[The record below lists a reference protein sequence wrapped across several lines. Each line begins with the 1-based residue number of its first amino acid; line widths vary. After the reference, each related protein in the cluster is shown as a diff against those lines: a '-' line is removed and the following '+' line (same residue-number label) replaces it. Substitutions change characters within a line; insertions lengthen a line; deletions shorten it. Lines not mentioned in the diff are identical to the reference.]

1 MPRTPARQENPE
13 PGSAVTTTPP
23 AGTLALDALPDD
35 IRADLIRESV
45 ESIGSVN
52 QLPRM
57 KILPAGAGYFEWED
71 TPGETIREFEAVIL
85 GHHKRNVLWDRPFGT
100 TEQVAEADQGPA
112 CSSPDGVHGIPRRG
126 FRHAGLPAEAPVADG
141 FTTVV
146 CATCPYNQ
154 WGSGNMLIARNNPRG
169 KAVTN
174 QRSLYLLTDGR
185 QFPTEL
191 VLPPTSLPPFDEYL
205 ISMVNRGFPLP
216 AVLTK
221 LTQEVASRGGV
232 RWGVVKFSMVRSLT
246 MEEFSNVQAKRQ
258 QFNTAMTTTA
268 QQQVQAEMARAAT
281 NDAVSDAEEVDEDAP
296 PF

>member
-1 MPRTPARQENPE
+1 MPRTPARQDTPE
-13 PGSAVTTTPP
+13 PGTAVQAASVPG
-23 AGTLALDALPDD
+23 ALALDALPDD

-45 ESIGSVN
+45 ESIGAVN

-85 GHHKRNVLWDRPFGT
+85 GHHKRNVLWDRPFGG

-112 CSSPDGVHGIPRRG
+112 CSSPDGVYGIPRRG
-126 FRHAGLPAEAPVADG
+126 FRHAGLDGATADG
-141 FTTVV
+141 FTTVA

-154 WGSGNMLIARNNPRG
+154 WGSGNVLIARNNPRG

-174 QRSLYLLTDGR
+174 QRSLYLMTDGR

-205 ISMVNRGFPLP
+205 ISMVNRGYPLP

-246 MEEFSNVQAKRQ
+246 MEEFTNVQAKRA
-258 QFNTAMTTTA
+258 QFNSAMTTTA
-268 QQQVQAEMARAAT
+268 QQQVQAEMARAAA
-281 NDAVSDAEEVDEDAP
+281 NDPVPDETVDEDEP